1 MKLLSATRV
10 IRGSYCQNWSMFFH
24 IFGLVIVARVSSRLL
39 LMILMMI
46 MTLWPWCLCVQ
57 AQAWTRHR
65 QICRVHVE
73 LTFRKSSSKCMPSGK
88 NYTRCTGICCWLLT
102 GTEWERVRERERER
116 ERGECGA
123 KNRWLNANKHNWI
136 SLVFG
141 TAHHSPN
148 NNYNN
153 NCRTLYFPQ
162 PLLVFISISAHPS
175 DIQTFC

>member
-10 IRGSYCQNWSMFFH
+10 IRGKLLPKLKDVFH
-24 IFGLVIVARVSSRLL
+24 IFGLLIVPSLSSRLL

-57 AQAWTRHR
+57 VQAWTRHR

-88 NYTRCTGICCWLLT
+88 NYTRCTGICYWLLT
-102 GTEWERVRERERER
+102 GSEWESER